1 MAEFWEFGSGFNDYL
16 KIYLVQNVEFLTG
29 VPKDAPAFIEKFN

>member
-1 MAEFWEFGSGFNDYL
+1 MVL
-16 KIYLVQNVEFLTG
+16 TIIKKIYLVQNVEFLTG